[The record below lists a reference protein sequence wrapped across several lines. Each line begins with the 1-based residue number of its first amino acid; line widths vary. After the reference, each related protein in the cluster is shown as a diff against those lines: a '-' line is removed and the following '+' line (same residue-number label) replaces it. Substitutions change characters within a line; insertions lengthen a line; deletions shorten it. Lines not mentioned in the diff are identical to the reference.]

1 MPTAQTAMPRAFVA
15 LDFETANHKPDSAC
29 AIGLVR
35 VEDDQVVATESRLI
49 RPPSR
54 WFAFTDIH
62 GITWEMVKSQPSFAE
77 VWHDVQGILDGAL
90 FIAAHNAGFDRGVL
104 RACLEGAGLPPPKLP
119 FVCTMHMARRVL
131 GIYPTGL
138 SVVAQRLKV
147 PLNHHDALS
156 DANACAHIVIAAR
169 KLREDAH
176 RTSVMAPLAL
186 QSPA

>member
-1 MPTAQTAMPRAFVA
+1 MPRAFVA
-15 LDFETANHKPDSAC
+15 LDFETANHKPESAC
-29 AIGLVR
+29 AIGVVR
-35 VEDDQVVATESRLI
+35 VEDDQVVAAESRLI

-62 GITWEMVKSQPSFAE
+62 GITWDMVKTEPRFAE
-77 VWHDVQGILDGAL
+77 VWHELLPLFDDAV

-104 RACLEGAGLPPPKLP
+104 RACLAEAGLPPPKLP

-138 SVVAQRLKV
+138 AVVAARLQV

-156 DANACAHIVIAAR
+156 DANACAHIVMAAR

-176 RTSVMAPLAL
+176 RSAVMPPLSL
-186 QSPA
+186 LSPSSP

>member
-1 MPTAQTAMPRAFVA
+1 MKRAFVA
-15 LDFETANHKPDSAC
+15 LDFETANHQPQSAC
-29 AIGLVR
+29 AIGVVR

-54 WFAFTDIH
+54 FFAFTDIH
-62 GITWEMVKSQPSFAE
+62 GITWDKVKSAPRFAE
-77 VWHDVQGILDGAL
+77 VWQDIQGIFDGAL

-104 RACLEGAGLPPPKLP
+104 RACLEAAELPPPRLP

-131 GIYPTGL
+131 GMYPTGL
-138 SVVAQRLKV
+138 AVVAQRLKV

-156 DANACAHIVIAAR
+156 DANACAHIVIAAS

-176 RTSVMAPLAL
+176 RTAVMAPLTL
-186 QSPA
+186 SSPAAP

>member
-1 MPTAQTAMPRAFVA
+1 MPRAFVA
-15 LDFETANHKPDSAC
+15 LDFETANYKPTSAC
-29 AIGLVR
+29 AIGVVR
-35 VEDDQVVATESRLI
+35 VEDDQVVAAESRLI

-54 WFAFTDIH
+54 FFAFTDIH
-62 GITWEMVKSQPSFAE
+62 GLSWEDVKSAPRFAE
-77 VWHDVQGILDGAL
+77 VWQELLAVFDGAT

-104 RACLEGAGLPPPKLP
+104 RACLEEAGLPPPKLP

-138 SVVAQRLKV
+138 AVVAQRLKV

-156 DANACAHIVIAAR
+156 DAHACAQIVIAAR

-176 RTSVMAPLAL
+176 RTAVMAPLSL
-186 QSPA
+186 VSP

>member
-1 MPTAQTAMPRAFVA
+1 MKRTFVA
-15 LDFETANHKPDSAC
+15 LDFETANHRPQSAC
-29 AIGLVR
+29 AIGVVR
-35 VEDDQVVATESRLI
+35 VEDDVVVEQKCELI
-49 RPPSR
+49 RPPSQ

-62 GITWEMVKSQPSFAE
+62 GITWNDVKDAPRFAE
-77 VWHDVQGILDGAL
+77 VWQKLQGLLDGAM

-104 RACLEGAGLPPPKLP
+104 RACLEDAGLPLPRLP

-138 SVVAQRLKV
+138 AVVAARLKV

-156 DANACAHIVIAAR
+156 DAHACAQIVIAAR

-176 RTSVMAPLAL
+176 RTAVMAPLSL
-186 QSPA
+186 SSPQPP